1 MEVTE
6 HLKQNDSGLYLI
18 IQKSGCFFRA
28 ACKMAE
34 EVTGKMLTVQQL
46 NSLWDDS
53 RALRYIDENN
63 NTMQSAAVA
72 TLALRRLKGTGRF
85 TEVATFMNGVMG
97 WYLSVPNYKRRAD
110 FYIQK
115 GRQNGPQKFH
125 FYNVDKYGTLLWDPH
140 RPDIN
145 ITSVVYTICY
155 RYDEG

>member
-85 TEVATFMNGVMG
+85 VEVATFMNGVMG

-110 FYIQK
+110 FIFK
-115 GRQNGPQKFH
+115 KDARTDRRSFI
-125 FYNVDKYGTLLWDPH
+125 FT
-140 RPDIN
+140 
-145 ITSVVYTICY
+145 T
-155 RYDEG
+155 